1 MGIYD
6 LTIARFHAALRQGR
20 TSIAATVSAYLAQI
34 TRHNPTLNALITVNP
49 NALLEAQTKDAAQ
62 ECRNAYT
69 PLPRLH
75 GVPIILKDTYTTA
88 GLRTTSG
95 VRALETLQTAT
106 NAAVVDALLA
116 QGAIILGKANVHEF
130 CLQGVTVS
138 SIQGQTLNPYD
149 PTRTP
154 GGSSGG
160 TAAALAANMGLV
172 GCGGDTMNSL
182 RSPASACAI
191 VGFRPTYGQVSRRG
205 IVPVTETH
213 DVAGPM
219 GRTVADVRVLFEV
232 MRGADDHDP
241 ATVNPLRHRTRS
253 SHKPHLRVGILR
265 DYFGDTN
272 TNDGAVV
279 NRTIADALRRLR
291 EQKNSCK
298 IEFIELSPVPAWD
311 IPTLLATADMQAFE
325 FREVF
330 DAFLQSVEHTP
341 HRSLTSIVASGNYH
355 RDAVTPVLYQTLQDS
370 GVFTT
375 SSAEYQLRLRR
386 IEALKQSVEG
396 IFAKHDLDAM
406 VYPHQRQLV
415 APVGSM
421 VQPGRNG
428 LLAALTG
435 RPAICLPAGFSPP
448 SPTAPQGIPIGLELM
463 GRPWQDDELLDLA
476 EHFESVI
483 QARKAPVGYDVV
495 PCTMS

>member
-1 MGIYD
+1 MGIHD
-6 LTIARFHAALRQGR
+6 LTISRFHAALRQGR
-20 TSIAATVSAYLAQI
+20 TSIAATVSAYLTQI
-34 TRHNPTLNALITVNP
+34 TRHNPTLNALITVDP
-49 NALLEAQTKDAAQ
+49 NALSEAQKKDAALD
-62 ECRNAYT
+62 CRNAYT

-75 GVPIILKDTYTTA
+75 GVPVILKDTYTTA

-106 NAAVVDALLA
+106 NAAVLDALLA
-116 QGAIILGKANVHEF
+116 QGAIILAKANVHEF
-130 CLQGVTVS
+130 CLQGVTAS

-191 VGFRPTYGQVSRRG
+191 IGFRPTYGQVSRRG
-205 IVPVTETH
+205 IVPVTETQ
-213 DVAGPM
+213 DVVGPM

-232 MRGADDHDP
+232 MRGEDRHDA
-241 ATVNPLRHRTRS
+241 ATVNPSRHRTPS
-253 SHKPHLRVGILR
+253 PHKPRLRVGILR
-265 DYFGDTN
+265 DYFGDVD

-279 NRTIADALRRLR
+279 NSTIADALRRMR
-291 EQKNSCK
+291 QRKISCK
-298 IEFIELSPVPAWD
+298 IEFIELPPLPEWD
-311 IPTLLATADMQAFE
+311 IPTLQATADMQAFE

-330 DAFLQSVEHTP
+330 DAFLQSVDHTP
-341 HRSLTSIVASGNYH
+341 HRSLASIVASGNYH
-355 RDAVTPVLYQTLQDS
+355 RDAVTPVLYQTLQDD

-386 IEALKQSVEG
+386 IETLKHSVESV
-396 IFAKHDLDAM
+396 FTKYDLDAL

-415 APVGSM
+415 VPVGSM

-435 RPAICLPAGFSPP
+435 RPAVCLPAGFSPP

-463 GRPWQDDELLDLA
+463 GQPWQDDELLDLA

-483 QARKAPVGYDVV
+483 QGRKAPVGYDVM